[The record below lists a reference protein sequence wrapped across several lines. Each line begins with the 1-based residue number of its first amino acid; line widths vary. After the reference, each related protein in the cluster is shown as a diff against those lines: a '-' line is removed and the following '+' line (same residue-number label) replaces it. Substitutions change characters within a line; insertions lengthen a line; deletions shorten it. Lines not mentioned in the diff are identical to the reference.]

1 MISSNP
7 ASAGDDKL
15 ASDVKGNMVS
25 GNHIHSEKVEN
36 KQRNFQQQNCDILL
50 NTFQIKKKRYKVLLN
65 CDHIVWERLESKH
78 SSASKNA
85 RHSEKT
91 PASALPVVNE
101 AAAQKEAE
109 YEREQLS
116 QRATYGS
123 LSNVVHLREVVRV
136 AKGSSKSATVRN
148 AYQTLEQPTREAQG
162 HATPTPTDQYLSVYY
177 AERIVASSTDCN
189 RWHIRRL
196 TLHNNDP
203 YIVAKWYENLQSL
216 LQRYS
221 ETRVKRLLVFIN
233 PYGGRKMGLQIF
245 ERSCKPTIQLAGI
258 DASCIITQRANQI
271 RDILMSHDLTPFDAV
286 CCVGGDGTVA
296 EMING
301 LILRAMQD
309 RNVCLRKPDDI
320 PKPHLP
326 IAIIPAGSTDAIVY
340 SLHGT
345 SDAQTAT
352 IHMVLGQR
360 RGLDVCSIRNN
371 DGIIRFCASA
381 MGYGYL
387 GDVAAKSEQYRW
399 MGTKR
404 YEYTG
409 VKAFLSN
416 RGYEAE
422 VKMLL
427 KDDETKGTLSPSQ
440 GELICHANCETCRKL
455 ASNDIDADKPSSSH
469 SSLHLQHKMETKSTI
484 DNEHSRNL
492 DRNDSDKDYSN
503 KPMEKQTQIKALI
516 KEDYDDVITSDQER
530 PISPSSTSTSSDN
543 AQQPQ
548 YLQVAASDSQFGN
561 NVPKWRIIRGE
572 FFMITATNITCA
584 CTRSPNG
591 MSKYC
596 HLGDGHLDVVLVRK
610 TNLLNNVRFV
620 INTMGR
626 NGDIRNLPFIEVY
639 RTKQFIFKAKPNITP
654 QDYNSIRGSCQPIAD
669 SYAEADA
676 NRPEGLYSSWN
687 CDGEVIND
695 LEITI
700 TSHRQLIDVFMRGP
714 YIYSKPSLNNSDN
727 KSIFCCCHSDT

>member
-7 ASAGDDKL
+7 ASVGDDEF
-15 ASDVKGNMVS
+15 AVKGKMVS
-25 GNHIHSEKVEN
+25 NNYSHIENVEN
-36 KQRNFQQQNCDILL
+36 KQRNHQCDYDILL
-50 NTFQIKKKRYKVLLN
+50 NNFQIKKKRYKVLLN
-65 CDHIVWERLESKH
+65 YDHIVWEKLNTKRNNSPKDSNH
-78 SSASKNA
+78 NG
-85 RHSEKT
+85 KT
-91 PASALPVVNE
+91 TTSTVQQANGTTT
-101 AAAQKEAE
+101 QKEEE

-116 QRATYGS
+116 QKGTYGN
-123 LSNVVHLREVVRV
+123 LSNIVHLREVIRV
-136 AKGSSKSATVRN
+136 SKGSSKSASIRN
-148 AYQTLEQPTREAQG
+148 AHQPLKVNTESQN
-162 HATPTPTDQYLSVYY
+162 HAMPTPTDQYLSIYY
-177 AERIVASSTDCN
+177 AERIVASPTDCN
-189 RWHIRRL
+189 RWHVRRL

-203 YIVAKWYENLQSL
+203 YVVAKWYDNLESL
-216 LQRYS
+216 MQRYS
-221 ETRVKRLLVFIN
+221 GTRVKRLLVFIN

-301 LILRAMQD
+301 LIFRSMQD
-309 RNVCLRKPDDI
+309 SNVCLRQPENI

-345 SDAQTAT
+345 ADPQTAA

-371 DGIIRFCASA
+371 EGIIRFCTSA

-387 GDVAAKSEQYRW
+387 GDVAAKSEKYRW

-409 VKAFLSN
+409 VKAFLAN

-427 KDDETKGTLSPSQ
+427 TDDESHGTLSPSP
-440 GELICHANCETCRKL
+440 GEVICHVNCATCRKEEKC
-455 ASNDIDADKPSSSH
+455 DIYVDGPSSSH
-469 SSLHLQHKMETKSTI
+469 SSLNLGTKYETDQSM
-484 DNEHSRNL
+484 DVEHSRNL
-492 DRNDSDKDYSN
+492 DRNNCVKDYSK
-503 KPMEKQTQIKALI
+503 KPIEKQTQIKDLI
-516 KEDYDDVITSDQER
+516 KKDYDDVITADQER
-530 PISPSSTSTSSDN
+530 PTSPSSISTSSDN
-543 AQQPQ
+543 VQQNHDVQIDPTSLQRANNAQ
-548 YLQVAASDSQFGN
+548 
-561 NVPKWRIIRGE
+561 KWRIIRGE

-584 CTRSPNG
+584 CSRSPNG

-610 TNLLNNVRFV
+610 TSLLNNIRFV

-639 RTKQFIFKAKPNITP
+639 RTKQFIFKAKPNITH

-669 SYAEADA
+669 SYAGSDT
-676 NRPEGLYSSWN
+676 NRTDSSYSSWN

-700 TSHRQLIDVFMRGP
+700 SSHRQLIDVFMRGP
-714 YIYSKPSLNNSDN
+714 YIYSKTSNNTDN
-727 KSIFCCCHSDT
+727 TSIFCCCRSDT